1 MDAVYKLA
9 SDQIIATTSSTLP
22 KRNYQHT
29 SETNGIGVSLELNTK
44 EKFDADREKRIQLY
58 AHRWEKGCEC
68 ISGKP
73 MLGSE
78 LKEWYEWRKFYKR
91 NNKNQKK
98 ISSQRKIIDTEVN

>member
-9 SDQIIATTSSTLP
+9 SDQSIATTSSTLS

-29 SETNGIGVSLELNTK
+29 SETNGIGPSLELNTK
-44 EKFDADREKRIQLY
+44 EKFDEEKEKRIQLY
-58 AHRWEKGCEC
+58 AHRWEKGYEC

-73 MLGSE
+73 MLGNA

-91 NNKNQKK
+91 NIKNNKKF
-98 ISSQRKIIDTEVN
+98 ISEEK